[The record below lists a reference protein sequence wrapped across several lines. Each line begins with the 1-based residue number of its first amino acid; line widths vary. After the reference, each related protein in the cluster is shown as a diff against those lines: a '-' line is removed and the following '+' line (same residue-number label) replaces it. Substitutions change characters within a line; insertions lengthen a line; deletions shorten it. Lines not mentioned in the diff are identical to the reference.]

1 MRAFI
6 AIKLPSAIRDYLAD
20 LQKTLASDNP
30 RLVINWVEYENL
42 HLTLLFLGELTEEEF
57 NLIKIQLAGVR
68 WPINFK
74 LTLANIDTFPSNLAP
89 LSLHVTTEP
98 SKELTQ
104 LVNLLK
110 REVAELNI
118 PIDKKTFTPHMT
130 LGRIKQ
136 NIGPLKYDHDAD
148 YLTFPV
154 TEIALFES
162 TLGNTGST
170 YTTHETYHL
179 N

>member
-6 AIKLPSAIRDYLAD
+6 AIQLPVVIRDYLAD
-20 LQKTLASDNP
+20 LQKTLANDNP

-68 WPINFK
+68 WPVSFK
-74 LTLANIDTFPSNLAP
+74 LTLANIGTFPNNLAP
-89 LSLHVTTEP
+89 QILHVTTEP

-104 LVNLLK
+104 LVNLLR

-118 PIDKKTFTPHMT
+118 PVDKKTFTPHMT

-136 NIGPLKYDHDAD
+136 NIGPLKYDHEAD

-154 TEIALFES
+154 TEVTLFES
-162 TLGNTGST
+162 TLGGTGSI
-170 YTTHETYHL
+170 YTAHETYHL